1 MQSGY
6 MCMYTMLCKSLV
18 EFVFPQQFDTGAKG
32 LFLFCFVCF
41 LLTNFLYIFI
51 YIFYIHESLK
61 KKEKKEGKKGENF
74 FFYTS

>member
-32 LFLFCFVCF
+32 LFFVFVLFCLFFVDQF
-41 LLTNFLYIFI
+41 FI
-51 YIFYIHESLK
+51 YIYY
-61 KKEKKEGKKGENF
+61 F
-74 FFYTS
+74 FIYP